1 MSAGRRRRIQK
12 LKRFIVGMTV
22 AGIAASLGLSLVLL
36 AQIYR
41 MNCRLNSLGE
51 QAAALTEQ
59 TQVLSGLLKAQ
70 EEKLDE
76 LLAEKAVVGQGNPVV
91 NESGRAPQDQT
102 QGALSEKPEEST
114 EPEGP
119 ASGEEEESTE
129 PEEPASTAAHRVYLT
144 FDDGPSAYTD
154 DILDILDQ
162 YDVKATFFVVGK
174 ETESARAA
182 LQDIVARGHTL
193 GMHSYSHKY
202 ADIYRSVE
210 DFAEDFTKLRDYLCE
225 VTGVTSSV
233 YRFPGGSSNTI
244 SKLDMHEFADYL
256 AEQEVAFFDWNISS
270 GDGVKDPPSVEVLV
284 KNATADIP
292 KHETSII
299 LMHDSVSKKT
309 TLEALP
315 TIIETILAME
325 DTEILPITEETEPV
339 QHIH

>member
-41 MNCRLNSLGE
+41 MYGRLNSLGE
-51 QAAALTEQ
+51 QAAELAGQ
-59 TQVLSGLLKAQ
+59 TKAMGELLKAQ
-70 EEKLDE
+70 EEKLDA
-76 LLAEKAVVGQGNPVV
+76 LLEEKAVVGQGTPGI

-102 QGALSEKPEEST
+102 KGALTEKAGESEEPEES
-114 EPEGP
+114 GK
-119 ASGEEEESTE
+119 S
-129 PEEPASTAAHRVYLT
+129 EEPGKPVSTAAHRVYLT

-182 LQDIVARGHTL
+182 LRDIVARGHTL

-210 DFAEDFTKLRDYLCE
+210 DFAEDFTKLRDYLSE

-256 AEQEVAFFDWNISS
+256 TEQEVTFFDWNISS

-284 KNATADIP
+284 KNATADILR
-292 KHETSII
+292 HETSII